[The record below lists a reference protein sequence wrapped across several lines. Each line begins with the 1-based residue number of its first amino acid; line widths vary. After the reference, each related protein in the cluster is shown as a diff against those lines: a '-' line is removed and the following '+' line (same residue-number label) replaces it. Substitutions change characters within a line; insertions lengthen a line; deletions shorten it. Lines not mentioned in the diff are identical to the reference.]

1 MRSNGVLGSSLPNY
15 KNTKGWLRQFVR
27 GNLILDRQPILLDNR
42 EHSILINYIIMIR
55 KHEMCK
61 AQLKQMAHRIG
72 FLKITLKRYMII
84 DIYNVVIIGQFSFG
98 KRCPILN

>member
-1 MRSNGVLGSSLPNY
+1 MRSNEFFGSSLHNY

-42 EHSILINYIIMIR
+42 EHSILVNYIIMIR

-61 AQLKQMAHRIG
+61 AQLKQMPHRTG

-84 DIYNVVIIGQFSFG
+84 ENFTMWLLLVNSLWGNGVLF
-98 KRCPILN
+98 